1 MTLIFNI
8 LKVVKVL
15 RTTHGL
21 AHQSFAKNSN
31 IYVTELILPTVPET
45 SIPRTLRVKIFLN
58 PPDVNGKYSLD
69 KKRMWHFTQAEKDQ
83 LSLTPTINLFESYF
97 RSSNSLELSYFDGD
111 EEMPIVKD
119 EDLKEACMYFVQCY
133 RDFDNYQDFLK
144 IYVKETLKQAS
155 SHVTAKL
162 PKGTSRH
169 ASNLY
174 KQLTTGRSSNVADLK
189 LEKMKVKVSKEFNA
203 SEVQAEVLSKV
214 AIKCT
219 NCKKVVKLGKPH
231 NVHNFKKHLRRC
243 SKTDTIG
250 MQSISTLFLA
260 LTAIAQQVKS
270 KAVRMIAECNTL
282 KDNGR
287 MVDAPIKSLQQ
298 VVEKPSSLESVAEEI
313 KHQTLEAVE
322 SEEHPLYNHFIDLCI
337 AGKIDMESVS
347 SENAATSSSS
357 TDGES
362 DDASDNSL

>member
-1 MTLIFNI
+1 M
-8 LKVVKVL
+8 
-15 RTTHGL
+15 
-21 AHQSFAKNSN
+21 
-31 IYVTELILPTVPET
+31 
-45 SIPRTLRVKIFLN
+45 
-58 PPDVNGKYSLD
+58 
-69 KKRMWHFTQAEKDQ
+69 
-83 LSLTPTINLFESYF
+83 
-97 RSSNSLELSYFDGD
+97 
-111 EEMPIVKD
+111 
-119 EDLKEACMYFVQCY
+119 
-133 RDFDNYQDFLK
+133 K

-189 LEKMKVKVSKEFNA
+189 LEKMKVKVSKECNA

-231 NVHNFKKHLRRC
+231 NDHNFKKHLRRC

-287 MVDAPIKSLQQ
+287 MVDALIKSLQQ

-322 SEEHPLYNHFIDLCI
+322 SKEHPLYNHFIDLCI

-362 DDASDNSL
+362 DDASDNNL